1 MSHFK
6 LVRKGFVI
14 KKVRNTVPW
23 AYVTED
29 LKNEKIVGTCHE
41 KEF

>member
-1 MSHFK
+1 MLHFK
-6 LVRKGFVI
+6 LLRKGFVI

-23 AYVTED
+23 AYVIED
-29 LKNEKIVGTCHE
+29 LKNEKIFGMYHE